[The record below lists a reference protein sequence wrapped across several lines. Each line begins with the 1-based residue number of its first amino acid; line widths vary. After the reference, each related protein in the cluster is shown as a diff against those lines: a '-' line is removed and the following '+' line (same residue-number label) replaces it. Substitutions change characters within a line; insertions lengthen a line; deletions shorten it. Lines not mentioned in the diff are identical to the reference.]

1 MTALHLVR
9 WLQRGAIL
17 AILLGASLAVA
28 RPGGG
33 HSSSGGS
40 HSSSSS
46 SRSSSRSYG
55 SSSRTGSGSSN
66 VSPGFV
72 GITVGLGIVGLA
84 VAAAR
89 NRRSADLNIGQISHR
104 PMSISTPWRPLDLR
118 PILLRDGEFSRAVFE
133 DFAFQLYAAAHRHR
147 GDDSLTPYLSDNAA
161 SQLAQRGLAPQQIVI
176 GTLRIESV
184 ATAAPFVVPAVDK
197 IRVRIEATLL
207 LATTAVF
214 AVETWT
220 FVRSARAQSRPPVST
235 RTWPCPNCGA
245 PWERAAAR
253 KCAHCGENVEVGRFD
268 WAVEA
273 IQVHSQEPALASLTG
288 TIAEYGN
295 DLATAI
301 DPEASDLMAAIAAD
315 DPHVTAAAL
324 KARIQFV
331 YGRLNQ
337 AWNSSDLTPA
347 RGLITGAM
355 RGYLDY
361 WLGEYERQKL
371 RNYLDDAQIERVELA
386 KVLRDKFFDA
396 ITVRVRADGC
406 DYTLDG
412 NGRLVGGSR
421 TDRRAYT
428 EYWTFLRASTRRGP
442 LLTTPTCPNCGAPLE
457 ISDLGDCPHCN
468 ATVENGSF
476 DWVLSKIEQDDTYV
490 G

>member
-1 MTALHLVR
+1 M
-9 WLQRGAIL
+9 
-17 AILLGASLAVA
+17 
-28 RPGGG
+28 
-33 HSSSGGS
+33 
-40 HSSSSS
+40 
-46 SRSSSRSYG
+46 
-55 SSSRTGSGSSN
+55 
-66 VSPGFV
+66 
-72 GITVGLGIVGLA
+72 
-84 VAAAR
+84 
-89 NRRSADLNIGQISHR
+89 
-104 PMSISTPWRPLDLR
+104 
-118 PILLRDGEFSRAVFE
+118 FE
-133 DFAFQLYAAAHRHR
+133 DFAFQLYSAAHRHR
-147 GDDSLTPYLSDNAA
+147 GDDTLAPYLSETAA
-161 SQLAQRGLAPQQIVI
+161 SQLAKRGAAPQQIVI
-176 GTLRIESV
+176 GTLRIDNV

-220 FVRSARAQSRPPVST
+220 FVRSARAQSRPPTST

-245 PWERAAAR
+245 PWERAATR
-253 KCAHCGENVEVGRFD
+253 TCAHCGQNVEVGRFD
-268 WAVEA
+268 WAVES

-295 DLATAI
+295 ELATVI
-301 DPEASDLMAAIAAD
+301 DPDANDLMAAIAAD

-331 YGRLNQ
+331 YGRLNE
-337 AWNSSDLTPA
+337 AWNTNDLTPA

-361 WLGEYERQKL
+361 WLGEYERQRL
-371 RNYLDDAQIERVELA
+371 RNHLDDAQIERVELA

-412 NGRLVGGSR
+412 NDRLVGGSR

-457 ISDLGDCPHCN
+457 ISDLGDCAHCN